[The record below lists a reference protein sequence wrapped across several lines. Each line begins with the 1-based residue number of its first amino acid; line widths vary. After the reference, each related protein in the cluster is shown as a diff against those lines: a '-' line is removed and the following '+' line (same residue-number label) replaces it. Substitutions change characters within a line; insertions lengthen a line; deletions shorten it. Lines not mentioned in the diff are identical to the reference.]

1 MLRCQEMPEWR
12 VEERD
17 SEGATTQAR
26 LADRRLA
33 LQTRGEH
40 VVDVERLIDQFV
52 GQPHVGLAYDPFR
65 VLDASQDPRLPDYL
79 VDQGA
84 FRELWTLQHTILFA
98 EPGAGKSAHRV
109 RLARACRIQ
118 FDGHRFFG
126 IVFLAPDPADVG
138 LPPDFDR
145 FVEHLLKA
153 AAGELLLALT
163 YRPYAFLER
172 PAPIRQTIR
181 DLLDQNLPFA
191 LDHLLEQIDQ
201 AGDLTPLAEYFDPT
215 AAILPTLPGTGAV
228 RDFCRALGELR
239 RAGDPLPP
247 PRQRWRQLVDLLL
260 GPLAYEALFILLD
273 GVDGYPGA
281 LEDPAIG
288 LALAAPLL
296 ERDDLW
302 ADAAVFVKAFL
313 PISYRPELERRSPV
327 LLTTPHRFATISWSE
342 DLLIEV
348 LQERVLAASA
358 GRFSSLDAIAT
369 PGLRDTEKQIVQRLR
384 RLLPRAVVQMA
395 ERLLTEHVR
404 RMGAVGRLEAEDL
417 DRALAALG
425 NGNQQ
430 THVAS

>member
-1 MLRCQEMPEWR
+1 MIRCQEMLGRR
-12 VEERD
+12 VEE
-17 SEGATTQAR
+17 EGARGTMTRTGPTEQTQR
-26 LADRRLA
+26 KYVMDL
-33 LQTRGEH
+33 
-40 VVDVERLIDQFV
+40 ERLIDQYI
-52 GQPHVGLAYDPFR
+52 GQPQVGLAYDPFR

-109 RLARACRIQ
+109 RLTRACRIR
-118 FDGHRFFG
+118 FEGRRFFG
-126 IVFLAPDPADVG
+126 IVFLAPDPADIG
-138 LPPDFDR
+138 LPPDFGQ
-145 FVEHLLKA
+145 FTEHLLRA
-153 AAGELLLALT
+153 AASELLLALT
-163 YRPYAFLER
+163 YRPYTFLEQ

-181 DLLDQNLPFA
+181 DLLDRNLPLA
-191 LDHLLEQIDQ
+191 LDYLLEQIDQ

-215 AAILPTLPGTGAV
+215 AAILPTLPGIGAV
-228 RDFCRALGELR
+228 RDFCRALSELHSASDR
-239 RAGDPLPP
+239 PLSPDH
-247 PRQRWRQLVDLLL
+247 RWRQFVDLLL

-281 LEDPAIG
+281 LEDPMIG

-302 ADAAVFVKAFL
+302 ADAAIFVKAFL
-313 PISYRPELERRSPV
+313 PASYRPEMGRRSPV
-327 LLTTPHRFATISWSE
+327 LLTTPCRFATISWSE
-342 DLLIEV
+342 GLLIEV

-384 RLLPRAVVQMA
+384 RPLPRAAVQMA

-404 RMGAVGRLEAEDL
+404 RVGAEGRLEAEDL

-425 NGNQQ
+425 NGNSQA
-430 THVAS
+430 HVTS